1 MKNIFP
7 RCVRAALFLLIPSTA
22 LLAEDFAA
30 VKLPP
35 PQMEGGVP
43 LMQALKNRKSAREF
57 NPSAKISPQTLS
69 NLLWA
74 GCGIN
79 RPENGHRTAPSAMN
93 WREIDIY
100 VATANGLYRY
110 DPAKNEL
117 LTIAA
122 RDARALTGTQSY
134 VARASADLVYVADS
148 SRMGQAAGGD
158 KNVLSAADAGFIAEN
173 VYLYCA
179 SAGLST
185 VVRASID
192 KPRLSEVLK
201 LRPDQ
206 TIILAQSV
214 GYPE

>member
-1 MKNIFP
+1 MKNIFLH
-7 RCVRAALFLLIPSTA
+7 CVKAALVLLLSSTA
-22 LLAEDFAA
+22 LWAEDLA
-30 VKLPP
+30 VLQLPP

-74 GCGIN
+74 GDGIN

-93 WREIDIY
+93 WQEIDIY
-100 VATANGLYRY
+100 VATVDGLYRY
-110 DPAKNEL
+110 DPAKNAL
-117 LTIAA
+117 VTIKAG
-122 RDARALTGTQSY
+122 DARALTGTQPY

-148 SRMGQAAGGD
+148 SRTGKAAGD
-158 KNVLSAADAGFIAEN
+158 QNVLSAADAGFIGEN

-192 KPRLSEVLK
+192 KPRLSEALK